1 MTMQLVAQT
10 VAKEL
15 VKEPEELVEE
25 SDKFV
30 VPSFHLLL
38 QVTTRCPRASI
49 ERKTS
54 FIYSRLCN

>member
-38 QVTTRCPRASI
+38 QVAT
-49 ERKTS
+49 
-54 FIYSRLCN
+54 